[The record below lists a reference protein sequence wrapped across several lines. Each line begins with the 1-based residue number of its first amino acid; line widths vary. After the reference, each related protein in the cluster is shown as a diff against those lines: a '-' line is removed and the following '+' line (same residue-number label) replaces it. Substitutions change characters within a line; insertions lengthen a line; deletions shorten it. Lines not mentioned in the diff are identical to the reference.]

1 MLFGGKK
8 FKFAATGMEKLPQL
22 KKLMGKV
29 VNLVE
34 AGKLK
39 TVIDRQFPLSKVG
52 EAHRLIDT
60 GHKRGNLVIIN
71 QVK

>member
-1 MLFGGKK
+1 
-8 FKFAATGMEKLPQL
+8 MEKLPQI
-22 KKLMGKV
+22 KKLMGMV
-29 VNLVE
+29 VSTIE
-34 AGKLK
+34 AGNLK

-71 QVK
+71 QAI